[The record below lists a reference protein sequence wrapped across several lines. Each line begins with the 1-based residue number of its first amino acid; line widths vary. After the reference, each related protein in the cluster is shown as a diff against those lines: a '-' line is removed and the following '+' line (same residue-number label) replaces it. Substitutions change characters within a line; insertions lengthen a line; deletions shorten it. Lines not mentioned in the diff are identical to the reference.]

1 VRSIDGITPVL
12 YSALVMPAE
21 YEVTYIA
28 NPEITDDVRGELD
41 MAVDAAIA
49 ELGGQILASSPTIRR
64 RLYYPILKKQAAFS
78 RSINIELEGEHTNA
92 LRQRLSRLPEML
104 RLTMLHTPKRTE
116 VTNELFAQAV
126 EGSTRRRGGT
136 GSPDKAV
143 TEQAVDAGI
152 EKALQEEV
160 K

>member
-1 VRSIDGITPVL
+1 
-12 YSALVMPAE
+12 MPAE
-21 YEVTYIA
+21 YELTYIA
-28 NPEITDDVRGELD
+28 NPEIADDVRVELD
-41 MAVDAAIA
+41 TAVDTAIA
-49 ELGGQILASSPTIRR
+49 EVGGQILASSPTIRR

-78 RSINIELEGEHTNA
+78 RSINIEVEGEHTNT
-92 LRQRLSRLPEML
+92 LRHTLGRLPHIL
-104 RLTMLHTPKRTE
+104 RLTILRSPKRTE

>member
-1 VRSIDGITPVL
+1 
-12 YSALVMPAE
+12 MPAE

-41 MAVDAAIA
+41 TAVDAAIA
-49 ELGGQILASSPTIRR
+49 DVGGQILASSPTIRR

-78 RSINIELEGEHTNA
+78 RSINLEVATEHTEA
-92 LRQRLSRLPEML
+92 LRHTLSRLPHML
-104 RLTMLHTPKRTE
+104 RLSLLRTPKRTE
-116 VTNELFAQAV
+116 VTNESFAQAV

-136 GSPDKAV
+136 GTPDKAV

>member
-1 VRSIDGITPVL
+1 MVSK
-12 YSALVMPAE
+12 
-21 YEVTYIA
+21 YELTYIA
-28 NPEITDDVRGELD
+28 DPELTDDARGELD
-41 MAVDAAIA
+41 ASVDTAII
-49 ELGGQILASSPTIRR
+49 ELGGQILEGSPTMRR

-78 RSINIELEGEHTNA
+78 RSMNIELEGEQA
-92 LRQRLSRLPEML
+92 EPLRYRLRRLSHML
-104 RLTMLHTPKRTE
+104 RLTMLRTSKRTE
-116 VTNELFAQAV
+116 VTHELFAQAV
-126 EGSTRRRGGT
+126 EGSTRRRGGTGT